1 MDGVTTRWYRPSDRW
16 FWEVV
21 ERMLILYLVSNQKF
35 VLSDSVLSD
44 SLVNKVLIGGK
55 FIHYE
60 K

>member
-1 MDGVTTRWYRPSDRW
+1 MDGATTRWYRPSDSW

-35 VLSDSVLSD
+35 VLSDS
-44 SLVNKVLIGGK
+44 LVNKVLIGGK